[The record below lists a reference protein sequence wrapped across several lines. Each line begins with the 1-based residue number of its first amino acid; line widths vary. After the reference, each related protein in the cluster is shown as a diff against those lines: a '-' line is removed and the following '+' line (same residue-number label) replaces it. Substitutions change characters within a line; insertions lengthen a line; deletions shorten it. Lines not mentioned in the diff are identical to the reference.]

1 MGKRK
6 RAMGL
11 GRWKKKEEATVMND
25 CSFCRLILSTVCN
38 AFVAAVL
45 IKVASA
51 YKYVQV
57 FV

>member
-1 MGKRK
+1 M
-6 RAMGL
+6 
-11 GRWKKKEEATVMND
+11 EEATVKN
-25 CSFCRLILSTVCN
+25 STFCRLILSTVCN

>member
-1 MGKRK
+1 
-6 RAMGL
+6 MGL